1 MKRLKINTRKAL
13 KALSIMSL
21 IGLNL
26 VSLQSYAQSGM
37 GGGDQGMPIR
47 TSKMTPK
54 TFVNLGVKKAELAQA
69 ELPMDFC
76 IVGFDEASKKWLKS
90 ATTREILAA
99 FSEFD
104 YCIIVN
110 AKTWDEIFAIKKLLP
125 KNMPLIPMHANWM
138 AERYGLSHYPG
149 VYSHDEA
156 AVYQTYPKGQ

>member
-1 MKRLKINTRKAL
+1 MKRFKTKTL

-26 VSLQSYAQSGM
+26 VSIPSYAQSGM

-47 TSKMTPK
+47 TSQMTPK

-90 ATTREILAA
+90 TTTREMLAA
-99 FSEFD
+99 FRQFD

-110 AKTWDEIFAIKKLLP
+110 ATPWDEIFAIKKLLP

-149 VYSHDEA
+149 VYFHEEA
-156 AVYQTYPKGQ
+156 AVYQTYPKSQ